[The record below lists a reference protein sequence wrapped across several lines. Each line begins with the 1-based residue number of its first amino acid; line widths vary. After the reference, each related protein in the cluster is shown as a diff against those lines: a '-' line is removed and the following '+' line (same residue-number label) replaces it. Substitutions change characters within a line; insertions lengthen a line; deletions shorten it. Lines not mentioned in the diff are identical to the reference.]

1 MPPDDWG
8 PIYNAAGRQY
18 GIDPRLLRS
27 IVQVESGGN
36 PNAVSPAGAKG
47 PAQLMPETAKNLGVA
62 DPTDP
67 HQAITGA
74 AKLLRENLDRYG
86 KPSLAVAAYHGG
98 TDQSNWGPKTRA
110 YVDKVNDAFSGLV
123 GVSSAAA
130 AEPAPAASAPS
141 VFNGIAAAKAAGHGD
156 ADIADYLQ
164 KSPRF
169 GPMFEN
175 ARKDGH
181 DDADIFQYLGL
192 KLGRALE
199 TSSSSTQGVI
209 QADDTQ
215 NKDGFADGGVVAGRN
230 NTAVQDA
237 LTGAKD
243 KRSLPEIA
251 QDYWKSNYPGQPL
264 PKQVVDFMREWSK
277 EPGLSNNIPSTQL
290 PTPEPEIEQKSKGG
304 SVELKSHNP
313 EGVAAARAI
322 IAADPDEGKRASPAK
337 IDTGRHMAIAR
348 RHVDGAASNEQI
360 AANNARLGHA
370 IVSGL
375 NLSIETPKGRTRFD
389 RKNKPPKWEVPNF
402 PADYGRIKGTKAA
415 DGEGVDIFIGP
426 NAKSTRAF
434 VIDQI
439 DPATGKYDEAKTFLG
454 FDSPAHAASAYDLA
468 FPDGSGPTR
477 RPAMAELS
485 VANLKKWLRQG
496 NPGRPINPAQSKS
509 MAARW
514 GARSVSPDE
523 IGASPPTEK

>member
-8 PIYNAAGRQY
+8 PIYNTAGRQY

-36 PNAVSPAGAKG
+36 PHAVSPAGARG

-67 HQAITGA
+67 QQAITGA

-123 GVSSAAA
+123 NASPRAEPQSQAAA
-130 AEPAPAASAPS
+130 PT
-141 VFNGIAAAKAAGHGD
+141 VLDGIAAAKADGHDD

-169 GPMFEN
+169 GPMIES

-181 DDADIFQYLGL
+181 QDSDIFQYLGL
-192 KLGRALE
+192 KVPAA
-199 TSSSSTQGVI
+199 
-209 QADDTQ
+209 AD
-215 NKDGFADGGVVAGRN
+215 APAPVAS
-230 NTAVQDA
+230 A
-237 LTGAKD
+237 
-243 KRSLPEIA
+243 
-251 QDYWKSNYPGQPL
+251 
-264 PKQVVDFMREWSK
+264 
-277 EPGLSNNIPSTQL
+277 
-290 PTPEPEIEQKSKGG
+290 EPEQAIEQKAKGG
-304 SVELKSHNP
+304 SVELKPHNP

-322 IAADPDEGKRASPAK
+322 IAADPDEGKRSSPARISDGK
-337 IDTGRHMAIAR
+337 HIAIAR
-348 RHVDGAASNEQI
+348 RHVDRGASNEQI

-370 IVSGL
+370 TIGGL
-375 NLSIETPKGRTRFD
+375 NISIETPKGDTRFD
-389 RKNKPPKWEVPNF
+389 RKNDPPKWEVPNF
-402 PADYGRIKGTKAA
+402 HADYGRIKGTKAA

-426 NAKSTRAF
+426 NPKSTRAF

-439 DPATGKYDEAKTFLG
+439 DPTTGKYDEAKTFAG
-454 FDSPAHAASAYDLA
+454 FDSPAQAAAVYDSA
-468 FPDGSGPTR
+468 FSDGSGPSR
-477 RPAMAELS
+477 RPAMTELPI
-485 VANLKKWLRQG
+485 ANLKKWVRHG
-496 NPGRPINPAQSKS
+496 NPARPINPAQNKA

-523 IGASPPTEK
+523 IGASVPAEK